1 MWSLPAWT
9 RACEKKLSG
18 ALART
23 QKPKSY
29 PQEKKSPC
37 GKKDPC
43 FFPRARGIVPS
54 LSGRKN
60 PRKNQNFPTRFPKQD
75 ARSNFETKPDG
86 RTRKLQA
93 RDWFF
98 WIFWPNRNIFWIP
111 YRISS
116 SSPDLPT
123 YEAKTHKEE
132 AGPSQNCGRK
142 KKFQPPPARG
152 AGYVRD
158 LDLGL
163 IWKERYLSNY
173 TSSPPHRMPLSPHYC
188 WPRMPLF

>member
-29 PQEKKSPC
+29 PQEEKSPC

-75 ARSNFETKPDG
+75 ARSNFETKPDE

-142 KKFQPPPARG
+142 KKNSNLLLHGGQAMFAI
-152 AGYVRD
+152 
-158 LDLGL
+158 L
-163 IWKERYLSNY
+163 IWVWFGKSDTCLIIQVL
-173 TSSPPHRMPLSPHYC
+173 HLIVCH
-188 WPRMPLF
+188 